1 MPKYILKEE
10 LEKYEIKTGTSG
22 VDVPLDEYTILRA
35 DTFARGMEQ
44 QKTNEKQY
52 QKDGR
57 NIKKRTDTG
66 KKAELAV
73 EQIIQET
80 YTDDTIS
87 DTSEHNH
94 PDLKSLGMKMGVK
107 GVTPPY
113 FPVIFKKSKIP
124 EIIAIVFPTHIKVL
138 GVATADNLNAFQWDS
153 GIGDPNLRKKGTK
166 TTFWNLETIIPFNSK
181 KQLEEIYHFTKLG
194 QYIDWG

>member
-22 VDVPLDEYTILRA
+22 VDVPLDEHTILRA

-44 QKTNEKQY
+44 RKPNEKQY

-57 NIKKRTDTG
+57 NIRKRTDTG

-113 FPVIFKKSKIP
+113 FPVIFKESKIP
-124 EIIAIVFPTHIKVL
+124 EIIAIVFPTHVKVL
-138 GVATADNLNAFQWDS
+138 GVATVDNLNAFQWDN
-153 GIGDPNLRKKGTK
+153 GIGDPNLRKKE
-166 TTFWNLETIIPFNSK
+166 L
-181 KQLEEIYHFTKLG
+181 KQLFGTLRPLYPSVPENN
-194 QYIDWG
+194 